1 MIIVATMMHMKRAMR
16 PIMIPKRIGIISSL
30 LDCVLI
36 VFACSVDVSTTL
48 LLEVC
53 VVVVC
58 VGTLIS
64 SGFFAISGLLELG
77 GDGLDPSSVGSIAI
91 TVGSLG
97 DELQILSIHEN
108 SSREFSA
115 LHFAEHM
122 IGLGEHPMPIFCI
135 IAHSGLLQFTV
146 T

>member
-16 PIMIPKRIGIISSL
+16 PIMIPKRIGIMSL
-30 LDCVLI
+30 LLDGILV
-36 VFACSVDVSTTL
+36 VFACSVDVSTIS
-48 LLEVC
+48 LLEVY

-58 VGTLIS
+58 IGILLS
-64 SGFFAISGLLELG
+64 SDFFVVSGLLE
-77 GDGLDPSSVGSIAI
+77 SI

-97 DELQILSIHEN
+97 DELQVLSVHKN
-108 SSREFSA
+108 SSREFSS

-122 IGLGEHPMPIFCI
+122 IGLGEHPMPTFCI